1 MTPRPM
7 TSAQTPRLRP
17 RRRPGGA
24 SLLSAPM
31 RLFLLSFLL
40 AATASAQTAADLPP
54 ASERGSVL
62 LRGGTV
68 HTVTRGTLDN
78 ADVLVEDGRISRVGT
93 GLSAPRGV
101 RVVELNGRHVMPGII
116 DAHSHIALSSV
127 NEATNPIV
135 AEVQMRDAVDPSD
148 IGIYRAL
155 AGGVT
160 SIHVMHGSANP
171 VGGEN
176 ETLKLRWGTLDPDG
190 LLFEGAPRTIKFALG
205 ENPTRVHGRGR
216 GVRPSTRMGI
226 EQVYREAFTEA
237 RAYRAAQDAA
247 RAGRQPLPPL
257 DRRMETLADILDG
270 DVLVHC
276 HSYRADEILM
286 LMRVFEDFGIERLT
300 FQHANEAFKVA
311 PELAA
316 FGAGASV
323 FSDWANYKFEVYYSS
338 AYNATILTRNGVR
351 TSVNSD
357 DAGLLR
363 YLHHEAAKTQ
373 RYGGLSD
380 DEALALI
387 TINPAWQLGI
397 DDRVG
402 SIEVG
407 KDADLAVFSDH
418 PLSIYARADL
428 TFVDGVA
435 RFDRQRD
442 GDDMRLFVDP
452 EEDLITLPS
461 AHNER
466 CMQGVDLLD
475 LALGE

>member
-1 MTPRPM
+1 MRLLLLSLFAALAAGPAG
-7 TSAQTPRLRP
+7 AQTPL
-17 RRRPGGA
+17 
-24 SLLSAPM
+24 
-31 RLFLLSFLL
+31 
-40 AATASAQTAADLPP
+40 DLPP
-54 ASERGSVL
+54 ASARGDVL

-68 HTVTRGTLDN
+68 HTVTNGTLEN
-78 ADVLVEDGRISRVGT
+78 TDVLVRGGKIAEIGR

-101 RVVELNGRHVMPGII
+101 RVLDVSGRHVTPGII

-127 NEATNPIV
+127 NEASNPIV
-135 AEVQMRDAVDPSD
+135 AEVQMRDALDPAD

-160 SIHVMHGSANP
+160 TIHTMHGSANP

-176 ETLKLRWGTLDPDG
+176 ETIKLRWGTLDPDG
-190 LLFEGAPRTIKFALG
+190 LIFEGAPRTIKFALG

-216 GVRPSTRMGI
+216 GIRPATRMGV

-237 RAYRAAQDAA
+237 RLYAAAQAEA
-247 RAGRQPLPPL
+247 RAEGRPLPPY
-257 DRRMETLADILDG
+257 DRRLETLAGILSG

-286 LMRVFEDFGIERLT
+286 LMDVFADFGIERVT

-323 FSDWANYKFEVYYSS
+323 FADWGSYKFEVYYST
-338 AYNATILTRNGVR
+338 AYNAAILTRNGVR

-363 YLHHEAAKTQ
+363 YLYHEAAKTQ
-373 RYGGLSD
+373 RYGDLTD
-380 DEALALI
+380 DEALALV
-387 TINPAWQLGI
+387 TLNPAWQLGI

-402 SIEVG
+402 SVEVG
-407 KDADLAVFSDH
+407 KDADLAVFSEA
-418 PLSIYARADL
+418 PLSVYTRVDYTL
-428 TFVDGVA
+428 VDGVV

-442 GDDMRLFVDP
+442 GDDQRLYVDP
-452 EEDLITLPS
+452 EAEISEVRLS
-461 AHNER
+461 HNTEQ
-466 CMQGVDLLD
+466 CMQGVSLFE
-475 LALGE
+475 LAAGE

>member
-1 MTPRPM
+1 
-7 TSAQTPRLRP
+7 
-17 RRRPGGA
+17 
-24 SLLSAPM
+24 M
-31 RLFLLSFLL
+31 RFLSFLL
-40 AATASAQTAADLPP
+40 AAVVASAAGAQTPLNLPP

-68 HTVTRGTLDN
+68 HTVTNGTLEDT
-78 ADVLVEDGRISRVGT
+78 DVLVRDGTIAEIGA
-93 GLSAPRGV
+93 GLQAPRGV
-101 RVVELNGRHVMPGII
+101 RVVEMAGRHLMPGVI

-135 AEVQMRDAVDPSD
+135 AEVQMRDALDPSD
-148 IGIYRAL
+148 VGIYRAL

-237 RAYRAAQDAA
+237 RAYRAAQLAA
-247 RAGRQPLPPL
+247 QEGRQPLPPY
-257 DRRMETLADILDG
+257 DRRLETLADILSG
-270 DVLVHC
+270 DVLVHS

-286 LMRVFEDFGIERLT
+286 LTRVFSDFGIERLT

-316 FGAGASV
+316 WGAGASV
-323 FSDWANYKFEVYYSS
+323 FSDWGSYKFEVYYSS
-338 AYNATILTRNGVR
+338 AYNAAVLTRNGVR
-351 TSVNSD
+351 TSINSD

-363 YLHHEAAKTQ
+363 YLYHEAAKTQ
-373 RYGGLSD
+373 RYGGLTD
-380 DEALALI
+380 DQALAMV
-387 TINPAWQLGI
+387 TINPAHQLGI

-402 SIEVG
+402 SVEVG
-407 KDADLAVFSDH
+407 KDADLAVFSAH
-418 PLSIYARADL
+418 PLSIYARVDL

-435 RFDRQRD
+435 RFDRERD
-442 GDDMRLFVDP
+442 GDDQRVYVDP
-452 EEDLITLPS
+452 TEEVVSVQSRGHTESCMLGADL
-461 AHNER
+461 
-466 CMQGVDLLD
+466 D
-475 LALGE
+475 ALVYGD

>member
-1 MTPRPM
+1 MTRLLPFALLAVAAA
-7 TSAQTPRLRP
+7 AQTPL
-17 RRRPGGA
+17 
-24 SLLSAPM
+24 
-31 RLFLLSFLL
+31 
-40 AATASAQTAADLPP
+40 DLPP

-68 HTVTRGTLDN
+68 HTVVGDALEG
-78 ADVLVEDGRISRVGT
+78 ADVLVEDGRITRIGQ
-93 GLSAPRGV
+93 GLEAPRGV
-101 RVVELNGRHVMPGII
+101 RVVDVTGRHVTPGII

-135 AEVQMRDAVDPSD
+135 AEVQMRDALDPSD

-160 SIHVMHGSANP
+160 AIHVMHGSANP

-216 GVRPSTRMGI
+216 GIRPSTRMGI

-237 RAYRAAQDAA
+237 RAYRQAQTDALEDD
-247 RAGRQPLPPL
+247 RPLPPL
-257 DRRMETLADILDG
+257 DRRMETLAGILEG

-286 LMRVFEDFGIERLT
+286 LMDVFEDFGIERLT

-323 FSDWANYKFEVYYSS
+323 FSDWANYKFEVYYST
-338 AYNATILTRNGVR
+338 AHNAAILERNGVR
-351 TSVNSD
+351 TSINSD

-363 YLHHEAAKTQ
+363 YLYHEAAKSQ

-380 DEALALI
+380 REALATVTL
-387 TINPAWQLGI
+387 NPAWQLGI

-402 SIEVG
+402 SLEVG
-407 KDADLAVFSDH
+407 KDADIAVFSEH
-418 PLSIYARADL
+418 PLSIYTRVDY

-435 RFDRQRD
+435 RFDRERD
-442 GDDMRLFVDP
+442 GDDQRLFVDP
-452 EEDLITLPS
+452 EEEIVMLDGGHSHSCMLGTDL
-461 AHNER
+461 
-466 CMQGVDLLD
+466 D
-475 LALGE
+475 ALVHGE

>member
-1 MTPRPM
+1 MRLALLSLLAVAAA
-7 TSAQTPRLRP
+7 SAQTPL
-17 RRRPGGA
+17 
-24 SLLSAPM
+24 
-31 RLFLLSFLL
+31 
-40 AATASAQTAADLPP
+40 DLPP
-54 ASERGSVL
+54 ASARGDVL

-68 HTVTRGTLDN
+68 HTVTAGTLPN
-78 ADVLVEDGRISRVGT
+78 TDVLVRDGRIAAVGP
-93 GLSAPRGV
+93 GLDAPRGV
-101 RVVELNGRHVMPGII
+101 RVVDVSGRHVTPGII

-127 NEATNPIV
+127 NESTNPIV
-135 AEVQMRDAVDPSD
+135 AEVQMRDAVNPADV
-148 IGIYRAL
+148 GIYRAL

-160 SIHVMHGSANP
+160 TIHVMHGSANP

-216 GVRPSTRMGI
+216 GIRPSTRMGI

-237 RAYRAAQDAA
+237 RAYAAAQDAA
-247 RAGRQPLPPL
+247 RRDRQPLPPI
-257 DRRMETLADILDG
+257 DRRLQTLADILSG
-270 DVLVHC
+270 EVLVHC

-311 PELAA
+311 PELTA

-323 FSDWANYKFEVYYSS
+323 FADWGSYKFEVYYST

-363 YLHHEAAKTQ
+363 YLYHEAAKMQ
-373 RYGGLSD
+373 RYGDLSD
-380 DEALALI
+380 DEALALV
-387 TINPAWQLGI
+387 TLNPAWQLGI

-407 KDADLAVFSDH
+407 KDADLAVFSAS
-418 PLSIYARADL
+418 PLSIYTRVDL
-428 TFVDGVA
+428 TLVDGVV

-442 GDDMRLFVDP
+442 GDDQRLYVDP
-452 EEDLITLPS
+452 EAEVAEVLLD
-461 AHNER
+461 HDGER
-466 CMQGVDLLD
+466 CMAGVDLHALV
-475 LALGE
+475 LGE

>member
-1 MTPRPM
+1 MRRLLSLALLAVAASAT
-7 TSAQTPRLRP
+7 AQTPL
-17 RRRPGGA
+17 
-24 SLLSAPM
+24 
-31 RLFLLSFLL
+31 
-40 AATASAQTAADLPP
+40 DLPP

-62 LRGGTV
+62 ITNATV
-68 HTVTRGTLDN
+68 HTVTRGTLEN
-78 ADVLVEDGRISRVGT
+78 ADVLVRDGRIAAVGT
-93 GLSAPRGV
+93 DLEAPRGV
-101 RVVELNGRHVMPGII
+101 RVIDATGRHVMPGII

-127 NEATNPIV
+127 NEGSNPIV
-135 AEVQMRDAVDPSD
+135 AEVQMRDALDPSD
-148 IGIYRAL
+148 VGIYRAL

-160 SIHVMHGSANP
+160 TIHTMHGSANP

-176 ETLKLRWGTLDPDG
+176 ETIKLRWGTLDPDG
-190 LLFEGAPRTIKFALG
+190 LLFDGAPRTIKFALG
-205 ENPTRVHGRGR
+205 ENPTRVHGRSGI
-216 GVRPSTRMGI
+216 RPSTRMGV

-237 RAYRAAQDAA
+237 RAYRAAQTAA
-247 RAGRQPLPPL
+247 REGRQPLPPV

-270 DVLVHC
+270 TVLVHC

-286 LMRVFEDFGIERLT
+286 LMNVFRDFGIERLT

-323 FSDWANYKFEVYYSS
+323 FADWGNYKFEVYYSS
-338 AYNATILTRNGVR
+338 AYNAAILTRNGVR

-363 YLHHEAAKTQ
+363 YLYHEAAKTQ

-380 DEALALI
+380 DEALALV

-407 KDADLAVFSDH
+407 KDADLAVFSAH
-418 PLSIYARADL
+418 PLSIYTRVDMTL
-428 TFVDGVA
+428 VDGVV
-435 RFDRQRD
+435 RFDRARD
-442 GDDMRLFVDP
+442 GDDQRLYVDP
-452 EEDLITLPS
+452 TEEIVS
-461 AHNER
+461 I
-466 CMQGVDLLD
+466 D
-475 LALGE
+475 LAHQGASCMLGTEFADFTDFVAGE

>member
-1 MTPRPM
+1 MPTAER
-7 TSAQTPRLRP
+7 SFRRLL
-17 RRRPGGA
+17 
-24 SLLSAPM
+24 SDSAPM
-31 RLFLLSFLL
+31 RLFFLL
-40 AATASAQTAADLPP
+40 ALLAASATAQTPLDLPP

-62 LRGGTV
+62 LRGATV
-68 HTVTRGTLDN
+68 HTVTGGTME
-78 ADVLVEDGRISRVGT
+78 ATDVLVTDGRIARLGT
-93 GLSAPRGV
+93 GLDAPRGV
-101 RVVELNGRHVMPGII
+101 RVIDATGKHVMPGII

-127 NEATNPIV
+127 NEASNPVV
-135 AEVQMRDAVDPSD
+135 AEVQMRDAVDPTD
-148 IGIYRAL
+148 VGIYRAL

-205 ENPTRVHGRGR
+205 ENPTRVHGQGR
-216 GVRPSTRMGI
+216 GIRPSTRMGI

-237 RAYRAAQDAA
+237 RAYRRAQTEAEQA
-247 RAGRQPLPPL
+247 RRPLPPL
-257 DRRMETLADILDG
+257 DRRMETLADILSG

-286 LMRVFEDFGIERLT
+286 LMEVFEDFGIERLT

-323 FSDWANYKFEVYYSS
+323 FSDWGNYKFEVYYSS
-338 AYNATILTRNGVR
+338 AYNATVLTQNGVR
-351 TSVNSD
+351 TSINSD

-363 YLHHEAAKTQ
+363 YLYHEAAKTQ
-373 RYGGLSD
+373 RYGGLTD
-380 DEALALI
+380 DEALALV
-387 TINPAWQLGI
+387 TINPAHQLGI

-407 KDADLAVFSDH
+407 KDADLAVFSAH
-418 PLSIYARADL
+418 PLSIYARVDMTL
-428 TFVDGVA
+428 VDGVV
-435 RFDRQRD
+435 RFDRVRD
-442 GDDMRLFVDP
+442 GDDQRVYVDP
-452 EEDLITLPS
+452 GEEIVSLPNEHSESCMLGADLDAL
-461 AHNER
+461 
-466 CMQGVDLLD
+466 V
-475 LALGE
+475 LGE

>member
-1 MTPRPM
+1 MI
-7 TSAQTPRLRP
+7 
-17 RRRPGGA
+17 
-24 SLLSAPM
+24 
-31 RLFLLSFLL
+31 RLFLLSVLL
-40 AATASAQTAADLPP
+40 GSLASAQTPLDLPP

-62 LRGGTV
+62 LQNATV
-68 HTVTRGTLDN
+68 HTVTEGVLEN
-78 ADVLVEDGRISRVGT
+78 ADVLVRDGRIVEVGT
-93 GLSAPRGV
+93 GLSAPRSV
-101 RVVELNGRHVMPGII
+101 EVVDATGKHVTPGLI

-160 SIHVMHGSANP
+160 AIHVMHGSANP

-216 GVRPSTRMGI
+216 GIRPNTRMGI

-237 RAYRAAQDAA
+237 QAYREAQDAA
-247 RAGRQPLPPL
+247 RAEGRPLPPV
-257 DRRMETLADILDG
+257 DRRLETLAGILSG
-270 DVLVHC
+270 EVLVHC

-286 LMRVFEDFGIERLT
+286 LMDVFEDFGIERLT

-323 FSDWANYKFEVYYSS
+323 FSDWASYKFEVYYSS
-338 AYNATILTRNGVR
+338 AYNTTILAENGVR

-363 YLHHEAAKTQ
+363 YLNHEAAKAQ

-380 DEALALI
+380 DEALALV
-387 TINPAWQLGI
+387 TLNPAWQLGI

-402 SIEVG
+402 SIEAG
-407 KDADLAVFSDH
+407 KDADLAVFSGH
-418 PLSIYARADL
+418 PLSIYSRVDM
-428 TFVDGVA
+428 TFVDGVR
-435 RFDRQRD
+435 RFDRLRD
-442 GDDMRLFVDP
+442 GDDMRIYVDP
-452 EEDLITLPS
+452 EEEIVEVVLGV
-461 AHNER
+461 
-466 CMQGVDLLD
+466 QGHSCE
-475 LALGE
+475 LGTEFAGTHLEGMHHTH

>member
-1 MTPRPM
+1 MIRPLLF
-7 TSAQTPRLRP
+7 TLLAVAATAQTPL
-17 RRRPGGA
+17 
-24 SLLSAPM
+24 
-31 RLFLLSFLL
+31 
-40 AATASAQTAADLPP
+40 DLPP
-54 ASERGSVL
+54 ADARGSVL

-68 HTVTRGTLDN
+68 HTVTGGTLEATDI
-78 ADVLVEDGRISRVGT
+78 LVTDGRIARIGQ
-93 GLSAPRGV
+93 GLEAPRGV
-101 RVVELNGRHVMPGII
+101 TVVDVTGRHVTPGII

-127 NEATNPIV
+127 NEASNPIV
-135 AEVQMRDAVDPSD
+135 AEVQMRDALDPAD
-148 IGIYRAL
+148 VGIYRAL

-160 SIHVMHGSANP
+160 TIHTMHGSANP

-176 ETLKLRWGTLDPDG
+176 ETIKLRWGTLDPDG

-216 GVRPSTRMGI
+216 GIRPATRMGI

-247 RAGRQPLPPL
+247 RTARQPLPPI
-257 DRRMETLADILDG
+257 DRRLETLADILSG

-323 FSDWANYKFEVYYSS
+323 FSDWASYKFEVYYSS
-338 AYNATILTRNGVR
+338 AYNATVLTRNDVR
-351 TSVNSD
+351 TSINSD

-363 YLHHEAAKTQ
+363 YLTHEAAKTQ

-380 DEALALI
+380 DEALALV
-387 TINPAWQLGI
+387 TLNPAWQLGI

-407 KDADLAVFSDH
+407 KDADLAVFTDH
-418 PLSIYARADL
+418 PLSIYARVDL
-428 TFVDGVA
+428 TYVDGVA
-435 RFDRQRD
+435 RFDRARD
-442 GDDMRLFVDP
+442 GDDQRLFVDP
-452 EEDLITLPS
+452 EEEVMALPS
-461 AHNER
+461 RSDAHSAS
-466 CMQGVDLLD
+466 CMLGTDLYE
-475 LALGE
+475 LAAGE

>member
-1 MTPRPM
+1 MPRFASRLPSM
-7 TSAQTPRLRP
+7 RHAFLLAVLAASAAAQTPL
-17 RRRPGGA
+17 
-24 SLLSAPM
+24 
-31 RLFLLSFLL
+31 
-40 AATASAQTAADLPP
+40 TLPP

-62 LRGGTV
+62 LRNATV
-68 HTVTRGTLDN
+68 HTVTGGTLEG
-78 ADVLVEDGRISRVGT
+78 ADVLVRDGRIAAVGT
-93 GLSAPRGV
+93 GLEAPRGV
-101 RVVELNGRHVMPGII
+101 RVMDLTGRHVMPGII
-116 DAHSHIALSSV
+116 DAHSHAALSSV

-135 AEVQMRDAVDPSD
+135 AEVQMRDVVDPTD
-148 IGIYRAL
+148 IGLYRAL

-160 SIHVMHGSANP
+160 AIHVMHGSANP

-216 GVRPSTRMGI
+216 GIRPSTRMGI

-237 RAYRAAQDAA
+237 RAYRAAHDAA
-247 RAGRQPLPPL
+247 RAARQPLPPV

-286 LMRVFEDFGIERLT
+286 LMEVFRDFGIERLT

-323 FSDWANYKFEVYYSS
+323 FADWGSYKFEVYYSS
-338 AYNATILTRNGVR
+338 AYNAAILHRNGVR

-363 YLHHEAAKTQ
+363 YLYHEAAKTQ
-373 RYGGLSD
+373 RYGGLTD
-380 DEALALI
+380 DEALALV
-387 TINPAWQLGI
+387 TLNPAWQLGI

-402 SIEVG
+402 SVEVG
-407 KDADLAVFSDH
+407 KDADLAVFSAH
-418 PLSIYARADL
+418 PLSVYARVDYTL
-428 TFVDGVA
+428 VDGVV
-435 RFDRQRD
+435 RFDRARD
-442 GDDMRLFVDP
+442 GDDQRVYVDP
-452 EEDLITLPS
+452 GEEIVTLPS
-461 AHNER
+461 GHSDS
-466 CMQGVDLLD
+466 CMLGVDLD
-475 LALGE
+475 ALVLGD

>member
-1 MTPRPM
+1 MYLVPRTLLVAALVASAPAAH
-7 TSAQTPRLRP
+7 AQTP
-17 RRRPGGA
+17 A
-24 SLLSAPM
+24 E
-31 RLFLLSFLL
+31 
-40 AATASAQTAADLPP
+40 LPP

-62 LRGGTV
+62 LRGATV
-68 HTVTRGTLDN
+68 HTVTNGTLE
-78 ADVLVEDGRISRVGT
+78 ATDVLVEDGTITRIGA

-101 RVVELNGRHVMPGII
+101 RVLELAGRHLTPGII

-127 NEATNPIV
+127 NEATNPVV
-135 AEVQMRDAVDPSD
+135 AEVQMRDAVDPTD

-160 SIHVMHGSANP
+160 AIHVMHGSANP

-190 LLFEGAPRTIKFALG
+190 LLFEDAPRTIKFALG

-237 RAYRAAQDAA
+237 RAYREAQRAAERD
-247 RAGRQPLPPL
+247 RRPLPPV
-257 DRRMETLADILDG
+257 DRRLETLADILDG
-270 DVLVHC
+270 EVLVHC

-286 LMRVFEDFGIERLT
+286 LLRVFDDFGIDRVT

-316 FGAGASV
+316 WGAGASV
-323 FSDWANYKFEVYYSS
+323 FSDWASYKFEVYYSS
-338 AYNATILTRNGVR
+338 AYNAAVLARNGVR

-363 YLHHEAAKTQ
+363 YLYHEAAKTQ

-380 DEALALI
+380 DEALAMV
-387 TINPAWQLGI
+387 TIHPAWQLGI

-407 KDADLAVFSDH
+407 KDADLAVFSEH
-418 PLSIYARADL
+418 PLSIYTRVDL

-435 RFDRQRD
+435 RFDRGRD
-442 GDDMRLFVDP
+442 GDDQRVFVDP
-452 EEDLITLPS
+452 SEEIVS
-461 AHNER
+461 
-466 CMQGVDLLD
+466 LD
-475 LALGE
+475 LERHTESCMLGADLDALVLGD

>member
-1 MTPRPM
+1 MRTLLALLFAA
-7 TSAQTPRLRP
+7 TAWGGAAAQTPL
-17 RRRPGGA
+17 
-24 SLLSAPM
+24 
-31 RLFLLSFLL
+31 
-40 AATASAQTAADLPP
+40 DLPP
-54 ASERGSVL
+54 ASARGDVL

-68 HTVTRGTLDN
+68 HTVTNGTLEDT
-78 ADVLVEDGRISRVGT
+78 DVLVRDGKIAAVGR
-93 GLSAPRGV
+93 GLDAPRGV
-101 RVVELNGRHVMPGII
+101 RVVDVAGRHVTPGII
-116 DAHSHIALSSV
+116 DAHSHIALSDV

-135 AEVQMRDAVDPSD
+135 AEVQMRDALDPSD

-160 SIHVMHGSANP
+160 SIHTMHGSANP

-176 ETLKLRWGTLDPDG
+176 ETIKLRWGTLDPDG
-190 LLFEGAPRTIKFALG
+190 LVFEGAPRTIKFALG

-216 GVRPSTRMGI
+216 GVRPSTRMGV

-237 RAYRAAQDAA
+237 RAYADAQAQA
-247 RAGRQPLPPL
+247 ERAGRPLPPY
-257 DRRMETLADILDG
+257 DRRLETLAGILSG

-286 LMRVFEDFGIERLT
+286 LMDVFRDFGIERLT
-300 FQHANEAFKVA
+300 YQHANEAFKVA

-323 FSDWANYKFEVYYSS
+323 FSDWGSYKFEVYYST
-338 AYNATILTRNGVR
+338 AYNAAVLHRNGVR

-357 DAGLLR
+357 DAGLIR
-363 YLHHEAAKTQ
+363 YLYHEAAKTQ
-373 RYGGLSD
+373 RYGDLSD
-380 DEALALI
+380 DEALAMV

-407 KDADLAVFSDH
+407 KDADLAVFSDP
-418 PLSIYARADL
+418 PLSIYTRVDL

-435 RFDRQRD
+435 RFDRERD
-442 GDDMRLFVDP
+442 GDDQRVFVDP
-452 EEDLITLPS
+452 EDEIAEVMLGGHTESCMRGVALEDL
-461 AHNER
+461 A
-466 CMQGVDLLD
+466 Q
-475 LALGE
+475 

>member
-1 MTPRPM
+1 MSLIPLAGRTLALL
-7 TSAQTPRLRP
+7 SVLAAVAWGGVAAQTPLE
-17 RRRPGGA
+17 
-24 SLLSAPM
+24 
-31 RLFLLSFLL
+31 
-40 AATASAQTAADLPP
+40 LPP
-54 ASERGSVL
+54 ASARGDVL

-68 HTVTRGTLDN
+68 HTVTNGTIEN
-78 ADVLVEDGRISRVGT
+78 TDVLVQDGKIARIGQ

-101 RVVELNGRHVMPGII
+101 RVVDVAGRHVTPGII

-135 AEVQMRDAVDPSD
+135 AEVQMRDALDPAD

-160 SIHVMHGSANP
+160 TIHTMHGSANP

-176 ETLKLRWGTLDPDG
+176 ETIKLRWGTLDPDG
-190 LLFEGAPRTIKFALG
+190 MLFDGAPRTIKFALG

-237 RAYRAAQDAA
+237 RAYADAQAQA
-247 RAGRQPLPPL
+247 EQSGAPLPPV
-257 DRRMETLADILDG
+257 DRRLETLAGILSG

-286 LMRVFEDFGIERLT
+286 LMDVFRDFGIDRLT
-300 FQHANEAFKVA
+300 YQHANEAFKVA

-323 FSDWANYKFEVYYSS
+323 FSDWGSYKFEVYYST
-338 AYNATILTRNGVR
+338 AYNATVLTRNGVR
-351 TSVNSD
+351 TSINSD
-357 DAGLLR
+357 DAGLIR
-363 YLHHEAAKTQ
+363 YLYHEAAKTQ

-380 DEALALI
+380 DEALALV

-407 KDADLAVFSDH
+407 KDADLAVFSAA
-418 PLSIYARADL
+418 PLSIYTRVDL

-435 RFDRQRD
+435 RFDRERD
-442 GDDMRLFVDP
+442 GDDQRVFVDP
-452 EEDLITLPS
+452 AAEISEVTLGGHTESCMRGVALEDLAS
-461 AHNER
+461 E
-466 CMQGVDLLD
+466 
-475 LALGE
+475 

>member
-1 MTPRPM
+1 MTRPSAFRTLRPTTM
-7 TSAQTPRLRP
+7 RSLLFLLAMLAASATAQTPL
-17 RRRPGGA
+17 
-24 SLLSAPM
+24 
-31 RLFLLSFLL
+31 
-40 AATASAQTAADLPP
+40 DLPP

-62 LRGGTV
+62 LRGATV
-68 HTVTRGTLDN
+68 HTVTNGTMEN
-78 ADVLVEDGRISRVGT
+78 ADVLVEDGKIARVGT
-93 GLSAPRGV
+93 GLQAPRGV
-101 RVVELNGRHVMPGII
+101 RVIDATGKHVMPGII

-135 AEVQMRDAVDPSD
+135 AEVQMRDAVDPTD
-148 IGIYRAL
+148 VGIYRAL

-160 SIHVMHGSANP
+160 AIHVMHGSANP

-237 RAYRAAQDAA
+237 RAYRDAQDEA
-247 RAGRQPLPPL
+247 RENRQPLPPV
-257 DRRMETLADILDG
+257 DRRMETLADILSG

-286 LMRVFEDFGIERLT
+286 LVEVFRDFGIERLT
-300 FQHANEAFKVA
+300 YQHANEAFKVA

-323 FSDWANYKFEVYYSS
+323 FSDWASYKFEVYYSS
-338 AYNATILTRNGVR
+338 AYNAAILERNGVR
-351 TSVNSD
+351 TSINSD

-363 YLHHEAAKTQ
+363 YLYHEAAKTQ
-373 RYGGLSD
+373 RYGDLTD
-380 DEALALI
+380 DDALAMV
-387 TINPAWQLGI
+387 TINPAHQLGI
-397 DDRVG
+397 DGRVG

-407 KDADLAVFSDH
+407 KDADLAIFSDH
-418 PLSIYARADL
+418 PLSIYTRVDMTL
-428 TFVDGVA
+428 VDGVV

-442 GDDMRLFVDP
+442 GDDQRVLVDP
-452 EEDLITLPS
+452 GEEIVSLPS
-461 AHNER
+461 SHHES
-466 CMQGVDLLD
+466 CMLGADLD
-475 LALGE
+475 ALVYGD